1 MKDNSLG
8 SDIDRMNHT
17 LRSKTNYM
25 LSNMENNSDR
35 KLVALLN
42 LYVYLA
48 HVLHYFKPWL
58 VGSVSLRMVELT
70 LKIGLSAQ
78 TPLVFVHFGGV
89 LVTSGYIPEGCRLGE
104 LHTKGNCSDFCVFIF
119 LLIVEILIFN

>member
-1 MKDNSLG
+1 
-8 SDIDRMNHT
+8 
-17 LRSKTNYM
+17 M

-35 KLVALLN
+35 KLAALLN

-70 LKIGLSAQ
+70 FKIGLSAQ
-78 TPLVFVHFGGV
+78 TPLVFAHFGGV

-104 LHTKGNCSDFCVFIF
+104 FYLESTSIDVTMC
-119 LLIVEILIFN
+119 